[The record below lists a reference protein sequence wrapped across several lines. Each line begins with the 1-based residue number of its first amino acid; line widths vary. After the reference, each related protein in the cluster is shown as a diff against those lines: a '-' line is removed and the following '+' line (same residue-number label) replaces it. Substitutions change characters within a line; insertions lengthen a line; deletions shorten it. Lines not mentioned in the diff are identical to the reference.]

1 MEELVRRAMENDTD
15 AFLDLMDQMSD
26 RMYKTAW
33 SILKNDSDVADAVQD
48 TILTCFEK
56 IGTLKEPQ
64 FFATWLTR
72 ILINEC
78 YQILRHYRRYDDSGE
93 PPEFTAVEDGMAQ
106 TRFQELLSLADE
118 RYHLILTLYYA
129 DECSISEIAGML
141 DMNENTVKTRL
152 ARARE
157 QIRRGLH
164 EEDKLSYGH

>member
-1 MEELVRRAMENDTD
+1 MEELVRRAVENDAD
-15 AFLDLMDQMSD
+15 AFLELMDRMSD

-33 SILKNDSDVADAVQD
+33 SILKNNTDAADAIQD

-56 IGTLKEPQ
+56 IGTLREPRY
-64 FFATWLTR
+64 FSTWVTR

-78 YQILRHYRRYDDSGE
+78 YQIQKQYKRYEDSTE
-93 PPEFTAVEDGMAQ
+93 LPEFPAGEDGMEKM
-106 TRFQELLSLADE
+106 RFQELLSLADE

-129 DECSISEIAGML
+129 DEYSVAEIAAML

-157 QIRRGLH
+157 QIRRGFC
-164 EEDKLSYGH
+164 EESRISYGH

>member
-1 MEELVRRAMENDTD
+1 MEELVKRAMENDAD
-15 AFLDLMDQMSD
+15 AFLELMERMSD

-33 SILKNDSDVADAVQD
+33 AILKNNTDAADAIQE

-56 IGTLKEPQ
+56 IRTLREPRY
-64 FFATWLTR
+64 FSTWMTR

-78 YQILRHYRRYDDSGE
+78 YQIQKQYQRYDGSTE
-93 PPEFTAVEDGMAQ
+93 PAGLPVKEDGMAEM
-106 TRFQELLSLADE
+106 RFQELLSLADE

-129 DECSISEIAGML
+129 DEYSVTEIAEIL
-141 DMNENTVKTRL
+141 DMNENTVKTWL

-164 EEDKLSYGH
+164 EESRVSFGQ